1 LLSAQSAQSLPAYSS
16 PDKGSQVVRIVW
28 AQSVPHSCHTP
39 IFTGIRAVFKRPKR
53 YSRQRLIFSALERSS
68 PNHRTC
74 AHWLSAPGSSC
85 WNFETRTTRRCLR
98 EASSNSR
105 KNDGGNSELSEQRL
119 EAAWSRRGGR
129 GWARTHDDKKRAQA
143 GRHYGHKL
151 LIGSI
156 QDTTGNSPGVS
167 FCHQFEGWVMIP
179 SSQGAPPP
187 DRRSSALVRDPLNQ
201 GGVVPNE
208 HVSLR
213 NQATIEPES

>member
-1 LLSAQSAQSLPAYSS
+1 M
-16 PDKGSQVVRIVW
+16 
-28 AQSVPHSCHTP
+28 
-39 IFTGIRAVFKRPKR
+39 
-53 YSRQRLIFSALERSS
+53 
-68 PNHRTC
+68 
-74 AHWLSAPGSSC
+74 
-85 WNFETRTTRRCLR
+85 
-98 EASSNSR
+98 
-105 KNDGGNSELSEQRL
+105 
-119 EAAWSRRGGR
+119 
-129 GWARTHDDKKRAQA
+129 HDDKMRAQA

-167 FCHQFEGWVMIP
+167 FCHRFEGWVMIP

-208 HVSLR
+208 HVALR